1 MTNTKDATTRTL
13 SDTAPSNAED
23 VEIEFLQHLART
35 IARAEKLN
43 NDVEELWRKRHLSS
57 KSLKRRFWKFMK
69 KLHDWPCSL
78 SHPSSV
84 SKMLR
89 LDVSA
94 SAC

>member
-43 NDVEELWRKRHLSS
+43 NDVEELWRKTSPEFNEFKATLLEIHEKTSRLALLA
-57 KSLKRRFWKFMK
+57 K
-69 KLHDWPCSL
+69 
-78 SHPSSV
+78 PSEFG
-84 SKMLR
+84 K
-89 LDVSA
+89 
-94 SAC
+94 